1 MMAGKTNQKIWK
13 TEYETMK
20 WDKEAEKALGRVPF
34 FVRKRVKKRVEEEP
48 RAEKAKTVN
57 MDHMNACRKRFLTN
71 MEQEVKGFGIE
82 TCFGAGGCPNR
93 ACHVDDLPERI
104 EKVLRGKDLKGF
116 LKEKVDGPL
125 KMHHE
130 FRVSLSDCPNGCSRP
145 QIADFGLLGAEKP
158 SVSDASCSGCD
169 ACVKVC
175 RENAVTLRGET
186 VQIDDSKCVA
196 CGQCIKV
203 CPTGTLVSKEKGY
216 RILLGGK
223 LGRHPRLGKE
233 QPSIYTANQV
243 LEALD
248 GSLNHYKRFSVC
260 GERFGEILEREPYCL
275 KLSSEGKKLLDLR
288 TR

>member
-1 MMAGKTNQKIWK
+1 MVPLAYDRRQNKFKKYGKM
-13 TEYETMK
+13 ECATMK

-34 FVRKRVKKRVEEEP
+34 FVRKRVKRRVEEE
-48 RAEKAKTVN
+48 ASAKKAKTVTLH
-57 MDHMNACRKRFLTN
+57 HMNACRKRFLTN

-93 ACHVDDLPERI
+93 ACHVDNLPERI

-158 SVSDASCSGCD
+158 AISEAPCSGCGV
-169 ACVKVC
+169 CREVC
-175 RENAVTLRGET
+175 RENAIALDEET
-186 VQIDDSKCVA
+186 VCIDESRCVA
-196 CGQCIKV
+196 CGQCIGV
-203 CPTGTLVSKEKGY
+203 CPTETLVSGKKGY

-223 LGRHPRLGKE
+223 LGRHPKLGE
-233 QPSIYTANQV
+233 ELPPIYTPDQA
-243 LEALD
+243 LETLNRCLD
-248 GSLNHYKRFSVC
+248 HYKRFSVC
-260 GERFGEILEREPYCL
+260 GERFGEILEREP
-275 KLSSEGKKLLDLR
+275 LS
-288 TR
+288 